1 MGRPGHARR
10 GRLAP
15 GVAGRDDLVI
25 YDTQVR
31 GVVARVPL
39 NGQRLGNPIIPLED
53 AVYWREYDDSADV
66 HHGRW
71 PIWFAT
77 TCRPEPGLECRGRTN
92 APPRLGRRGHPASSW
107 APPTRRT
114 RPRNSP
120 SSTRKSVSRPVLNAP
135 TGRPSW
141 QRRANACG
149 SASPT
154 GTTAR
159 RCTCS
164 SGWTTTGSRS
174 WLGPRRRTCT
184 DRRPARVPHLRRPV
198 PHRRLRRA
206 GLAASRTLRRRRR
219 GGLT

>member
-1 MGRPGHARR
+1 MWLDG
-10 GRLAP
+10 
-15 GVAGRDDLVI
+15 DDLVI

-53 AVYWREYDDSADV
+53 AVYWREYDDATATMSDGRLVRYDMSAGTRARVSRADERAEARAAGPPSLVVGSAD
-66 HHGRW
+66 
-71 PIWFAT
+71 
-77 TCRPEPGLECRGRTN
+77 
-92 APPRLGRRGHPASSW
+92 S
-107 APPTRRT
+107 RT

-120 SSTRKSVSRPVLNAP
+120 SSTRKSVSRTSSERAA
-135 TGRPSW
+135 GRPSW

-174 WLGPRRRTCT
+174 WLVPGVG
-184 DRRPARVPHLRRPV
+184 RVPTGDLLVCRIS
-198 PHRRLRRA
+198 A
-206 GLAASRTLRRRRR
+206 GRCRTVASGEQDWLLPGPF
-219 GGLT
+219 GGVGAEG